1 MNVFLCLKWRIKSWL
16 LKHVLIIIM
25 AAKVINFHFTAL
37 LVELDTPN
45 GCGLIER
52 VKQGQSHPAK
62 IYVKRLV
69 FGARSV

>member
-1 MNVFLCLKWRIKSWL
+1 
-16 LKHVLIIIM
+16 M

-52 VKQGQSHPAK
+52 VKQGQGHPAK